1 MIFENHRVVK
11 AAPDNMSYERPWLK
25 FYGKETLPN
34 VQYPDKI
41 LYEMLV
47 DTAKAT
53 PDNVAIEFMGTKIS
67 YSQLLAAVD
76 CCAKGLKEIGFGEN
90 DIFTVGLPNV
100 PHAII
105 IFYAINKV
113 GGIVNMIHPLSAP
126 REIQYAME
134 LTKSKYY
141 ITTDFLYKNVKAV
154 RNEIDAK
161 KIIICKMADYLST
174 ILSIG
179 FWATSGRK
187 IPKIVYEGD
196 AVLTPWKDVMAKG
209 KASSVEV
216 SNTKKVNDGA
226 VILYSG
232 GTTGKQKGILL
243 SNMNFNA
250 LAIQTASHQE
260 EVVTSAKFMCIMPL
274 FHGFGLGICMHTP
287 VVFGATIILVPKFNA
302 DEFAKVFAKQKPNFI
317 AGVPTLYEGL
327 LRSEVMKKADFS
339 CLKGAFAGGDA
350 LPEDIKRRFDAFM
363 KERGGTIEL
372 QEGFGLTETV
382 TASCLM
388 PKALYKPGSVG
399 IPYPDTLY
407 KIFEHG
413 TEIPCETGVD
423 GEICISGPSCML
435 EYYNEPEETAMVR
448 KVHAD
453 GRVWIHTG
461 DMGHMDED
469 GFVFFK
475 LRIKRIIKS
484 SGYSVFPT
492 QIEEVINKHEAVVMS
507 CVIGVPDDYQ
517 IEKIK
522 AFIVLKDG
530 YEKNQEMKDSILK
543 LCREYLAKWST
554 PREIEFR
561 DSLPTTKV
569 GKIAYTELEKE
580 AWNEKETKK

>member
-11 AAPDNMSYERPWLK
+11 AAPDTMNYERPWLK

-34 VQYPDKI
+34 VQYPDKV

-53 PDNVAIEFMGTKIS
+53 PNTVAMEFMGTKIT
-67 YSQLLAAVD
+67 YGQLLPAVD
-76 CCAKGLKEIGFGEN
+76 CCAKALAELGFQEN
-90 DIFTVGLPNV
+90 DVFTVGLPNV

-126 REIQYAME
+126 KEIQYAME
-134 LTKSKYY
+134 LTKSQYY
-141 ITTDFLYKNVKAV
+141 ITADFLYKNVKAV
-154 RNEIDAK
+154 RNEINPK
-161 KIIICKMADYLST
+161 KIIICKMGDYLST
-174 ILSIG
+174 VLSVG

-187 IPKIVYEGD
+187 IPKIAYEGD
-196 AVLTPWKDVMAKG
+196 DVLVQWKDVMAKG
-209 KASSVEV
+209 KASAVEV
-216 SNTKKVNDGA
+216 KSTKNCNDGA

-243 SNMNFNA
+243 SSLNFNA

-260 EVVTSAKFMCIMPL
+260 ETVNGTKFMCIMPL

-287 VVFGATIILVPKFNA
+287 IVFGATIILVPKFNA
-302 DEFAKVFAKQKPNFI
+302 DEFANVFAKHKPNFI

-327 LRSEVMKKADFS
+327 LRSKVMQKADFS

-350 LPEDIKRRFDAFM
+350 LPEDIKRRFDKFM
-363 KERGGTIEL
+363 KERGATIEL

-399 IPYPDTLY
+399 IPYPDTIY

-435 EYYNEPEETAMVR
+435 EYYNEPEETAMV
-448 KVHAD
+448 KKTHAD

-517 IEKIK
+517 IERIK
-522 AFIVLKDG
+522 AFIVLKEG

-580 AWNEKETKK
+580 ARGEK